1 MKTKQMIT
9 MAAVLAFSASLAVAA
24 PHEGK
29 RGKHWRGGQEFG
41 PRFAK
46 KLNLTDAQKAQIKD
60 IRKNLREQNKAFFQ
74 SSRET
79 FQQAREARKAGDQAK
94 VDSLRPILGA
104 NRAQMQQLRDAERTQ
119 ILAVLTPEQRT
130 QWEALKAERQA
141 RHGKRSE
148 HRNK

>member
-29 RGKHWRGGQEFG
+29 RGNHWRGGHEFG
-41 PRFAK
+41 QRIAK

-60 IRKNLREQNKAFFQ
+60 IRKNLHEQNKAFFQ
-74 SSRET
+74 SSRDT

-94 VDSLRPILGA
+94 VDSLRPILEA
-104 NRAQMQQLRDAERTQ
+104 NRAQMQQFRDGNGRRSW
-119 ILAVLTPEQRT
+119 PSSRPSS
-130 QWEALKAERQA
+130 A
-141 RHGKRSE
+141 RSGMR
-148 HRNK
+148 